1 MKITKY
7 LHSCLLVEENN
18 TFVLID
24 PGMFTYN
31 AKILDIARLPKLD
44 CLLITHSHF
53 DHFHLPFVKELLAKF
68 PQMQIFTN
76 KDVMDILSKE
86 NISASIQGNDFIVP
100 TFTQHEKIW
109 GVDVPQN
116 TMFDV
121 FEKLS
126 HPGDSLSFEYTKD
139 ILALPIT
146 APWGSTTWAVE
157 VAEKLKP
164 HVIIPIHDW
173 HWKDEVRLGMY
184 DRLEEYFKSL
194 EINFKKPQDG
204 VAIEV

>member
-18 TFVLID
+18 TVVLID
-24 PGMFTYN
+24 PGIFTYN
-31 AKILDIARLPKLD
+31 AKILDINKLQKLH

-53 DHFHLPFVKELLAKF
+53 DHFHLPLVKELLAKF

-86 NISASIQGNDFIVP
+86 NITASIQGNDFIEQ

-109 GVDVPQN
+109 GADVPMN
-116 TMFDV
+116 TQFDL
-121 FEKLS
+121 FERLS

-146 APWGSTTWAVE
+146 APWGSTTWAIE

-164 HVIIPIHDW
+164 RVIIPIHDW
-173 HWKDEVRLGMY
+173 QWKDKVRTDMY
-184 DRLEEYFKSL
+184 DRLEEYFKGL
-194 EINFKKPQDG
+194 EIDFKKPQDG
-204 VAIEV
+204 VMIEV